1 MIYRGTI
8 QATDLEK
15 IIIALLYCGCIS
27 CLDSLVDLVMTECR
41 IGRFDGPFNSRFIWH
56 GEFPIFVDTGELS
69 NRVIVEPIETQQ
81 QYADARGKCTETIF
95 SVTVGFEEP
104 VLICADSVLFC
115 LIGAVQRGEIEI
127 RGGRADIGIIVRRTE
142 EI

>member
-1 MIYRGTI
+1 M
-8 QATDLEK
+8 EE
-15 IIIALLYCGCIS
+15 IIIALLYCGCIP
-27 CLDSLVDLVMTECR
+27 CLNSLFNLVISER
-41 IGRFDGPFNSRFIWH
+41 RVGRFDGPFNSRFIWH
-56 GEFPIFVDTGELS
+56 GEFPILVDTSELS
-69 NRVIVEPIETQQ
+69 NRVVVEPIETQQ
-81 QYADARGKCTETIF
+81 QYTNAWGECTETIF

-127 RGGRADIGIIVRRTE
+127 RGRRADIGIIVRRTE